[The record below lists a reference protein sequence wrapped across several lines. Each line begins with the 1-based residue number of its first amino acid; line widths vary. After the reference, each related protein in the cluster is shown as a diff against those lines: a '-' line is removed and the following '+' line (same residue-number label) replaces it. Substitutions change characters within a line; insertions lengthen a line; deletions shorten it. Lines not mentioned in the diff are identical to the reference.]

1 MKKSM
6 VAVFLGVL
14 VWFVISDATGVGR
27 ISIYTVSDFISPFY
41 VQLGDIILYLLF
53 ATAIYTT
60 GIFIYHLH
68 THGQEKK
75 DLQSRFESIR
85 NTVRKLLLGEQ
96 ASREESPQE
105 PRSEALWNTAKRD
118 TTSMYSDIFLGLGEE
133 DLRSKQDFLNAC
145 EIRVQDISAQKKR
158 VLSFYNYISVTA
170 PTLGFLG
177 TAVGMVAIF
186 DDVGVAGAQQLGADL
201 KIALITTVVGLA
213 IRFAALFCKT
223 ILESLEDDLSL
234 AVVSDLKEILA

>member
-105 PRSEALWNTAKRD
+105 PRAEALWNTAKRD

>member
-6 VAVFLGVL
+6 IAVFLGVL
-14 VWFVISDATGVGR
+14 LWFVISDATGVGR

-60 GIFIYHLH
+60 GIFIYHLYAYD
-68 THGQEKK
+68 QEKK
-75 DLQSRFESIR
+75 GLKGRFDSIR
-85 NTVRKLLLGEQ
+85 SMVQRLLLGDN
-96 ASREESPQE
+96 ASEASSPE
-105 PRSEALWNTAKRD
+105 PRADELWNRAKTD
-118 TTSMYSDIFLGLGEE
+118 SSSLYSDIFLGLGEE

-145 EIRVQDISAQKKR
+145 EIRLQDLSAQKKR

-213 IRFAALFCKT
+213 IRFVALFCKT
-223 ILESLEDDLSL
+223 FLESLQDDLSI